1 MTIQQM
7 QKMID
12 NNNKSIEMF
21 VKSQR
26 KPGKFYGFGKAK
38 NFKIK
43 EVKNDTESQTY

>member
-21 VKSQR
+21 VKKSQR
-26 KPGKFYGFGKAK
+26 KPGTFYGFGKAK
-38 NFKIK
+38 EFKIK
-43 EVKNDTESQTY
+43 EVEKNDAQ